1 MEENIDMPIEQD
13 VTIELIL
20 SVFKNYSDSKRMKE
34 IKDIIVSLIHPDEL
48 IVDSEERSRIENKV
62 VELISIDKRR
72 GDESELKYSNGKYSK
87 RKKRSDPEPIVDL
100 LPSVEYTGTAGECA
114 VISELLFSGYN
125 ANRMM
130 VDEGVDI
137 IAVKDNIYYYVQ
149 VKTTTIKDGRVYAQ
163 IKTDRFNQFMSAQIR
178 YIIVARYD
186 DHGISRNMFF
196 SFTPQQID
204 QAAYEGCIKK
214 NENTVSIKIKFND
227 KTGKPYLYDNN
238 ECSCAWNWNK
248 KDLLG

>member
-87 RKKRSDPEPIVDL
+87 RKKRSDPKPIVDL

-125 ANRMM
+125 ANRKRTLTPRIFWDYPWPAFRNYTYL
-130 VDEGVDI
+130 VHQRSKI
-137 IAVKDNIYYYVQ
+137 HTWIL
-149 VKTTTIKDGRVYAQ
+149 TIR
-163 IKTDRFNQFMSAQIR
+163 T
-178 YIIVARYD
+178 
-186 DHGISRNMFF
+186 
-196 SFTPQQID
+196 
-204 QAAYEGCIKK
+204 
-214 NENTVSIKIKFND
+214 
-227 KTGKPYLYDNN
+227 
-238 ECSCAWNWNK
+238 
-248 KDLLG
+248 